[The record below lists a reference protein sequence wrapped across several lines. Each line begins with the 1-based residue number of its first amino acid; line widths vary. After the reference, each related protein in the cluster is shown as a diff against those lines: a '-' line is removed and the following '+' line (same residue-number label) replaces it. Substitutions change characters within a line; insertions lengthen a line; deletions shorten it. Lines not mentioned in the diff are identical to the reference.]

1 MIDSMKKV
9 LAGES
14 PQQKGKKPIK
24 PNDLVRLYENILQNL
39 KDMPHLAGLED
50 DLEFHHETEAKV
62 TFYKATRYLLDLSMY
77 FPSMQVLVNV
87 YCNYFFSY
95 STGAIISHSP
105 LWPPKNG
112 QRAWLFSNEWFYMQT
127 RQKTTNY

>member
-9 LAGES
+9 LSGES

-39 KDMPHLAGLED
+39 KDIPCLPGLED

-62 TFYKATRYLLDLSMY
+62 TFYKAARYK
-77 FPSMQVLVNV
+77 
-87 YCNYFFSY
+87 
-95 STGAIISHSP
+95 II
-105 LWPPKNG
+105 
-112 QRAWLFSNEWFYMQT
+112 F
-127 RQKTTNY
+127 RQMS